1 MALDL
6 ALGAWYQ
13 RSLGAAA
20 LWTERARRLDPR
32 HPLVF
37 VLTEAL
43 REEGAWEG
51 LPVGA
56 RARTTGGEIAFAA
69 CLVLALA
76 FLVLVIGRRH
86 AVARW
91 TGRALVVAALGLA
104 IHASLSGAAG
114 EAPGRA
120 IVLRAV
126 PLSPAPG
133 QAGDVELEPGR
144 ALWLEGGAARGWM
157 RVRLGS
163 QVRGVVPAAAVRAI

>member
-1 MALDL
+1 M
-6 ALGAWYQ
+6 
-13 RSLGAAA
+13 
-20 LWTERARRLDPR
+20 
-32 HPLVF
+32 
-37 VLTEAL
+37 
-43 REEGAWEG
+43 
-51 LPVGA
+51 
-56 RARTTGGEIAFAA
+56 
-69 CLVLALA
+69 
-76 FLVLVIGRRH
+76 
-86 AVARW
+86 ARW

-163 QVRGVVPAAAVRAI
+163 QVRGVVPAATVRAI